1 MIAPDELATWL
12 RLVETPGV
20 GRESARRLL
29 TDFGSAEAVL
39 GASTAARKAVVG
51 AVAASA
57 LANEPPSFGALLD
70 ATLAWLAGGT
80 AGDAPPRD
88 VLVLGDPRYP
98 EALLQT
104 ADPPTMLYTQGR
116 VELLA
121 TDAIAIV
128 GSRNPTAQ
136 GVENARAFA
145 THLSRAG
152 LVVVS
157 GLALGIDGAAHEGA
171 LDGAAAPGA
180 KGGGTIAVVGTGL
193 DRIYPA
199 RHRALA
205 HRIAA
210 HGLIVS
216 EFSIGTPSLP
226 ENFPIR
232 NRIIAGLARGTL
244 VVEAALQSGSLITAR
259 LALEAGREVFAI
271 PGSIHSPQARGCNVL
286 LKQGAKLVD
295 SAVDI
300 LEEFSAARPGASAA
314 ASSAAGADA
323 DAGAKQDPLLA
334 ALGFDP
340 IGLDALVART
350 GYSAAE
356 LSARLLDLEL
366 EGRVARLPGQV
377 FQRVE
382 RG

>member
-1 MIAPDELATWL
+1 MIGRDELAAWL

-29 TDFGSAEAVL
+29 TEFGSPEGVL
-39 GASTAARKAVVG
+39 GASIAARKAVVG
-51 AVAASA
+51 AAPANA
-57 LANEPPSFGALLD
+57 LATEPPGFDALLT
-70 ATLAWLAGGT
+70 ATLAWLDGGT
-80 AGDAPPRD
+80 AGDEAARD

-98 EALLQT
+98 QALLQT
-104 ADPPTMLYTQGR
+104 ADPPTLLYTLGR
-116 VELLA
+116 IDWLA
-121 TDAIAIV
+121 ADSIAIV
-128 GSRNPTAQ
+128 GSRNPTPQ
-136 GVENARAFA
+136 GLENAHAFA
-145 THLSRAG
+145 AYLSRAG

-171 LDGAAAPGA
+171 LE
-180 KGGGTIAVVGTGL
+180 GGGGAVAVVGAGL
-193 DRIYPA
+193 DRVYPT

-210 HGLIVS
+210 TGLMVS

-226 ENFPIR
+226 ENFPTR

-244 VVEAALQSGSLITAR
+244 VVEAAPQSGSLITAR
-259 LALEAGREVFAI
+259 LALEAGRKVFAI

-286 LKQGAKLVD
+286 LKQGAKRVD
-295 SAVDI
+295 SAEDV
-300 LEEFSAARPGASAA
+300 LREFAAARPGTAPATRAPVSAGVA
-314 ASSAAGADA
+314 A
-323 DAGAKQDPLLA
+323 KEDPLLA

-350 GYSAAE
+350 GQSAAE

-366 EGRVARLPGQV
+366 DGRVARLPGQV